1 MNGLLPPTKL
11 LAFLD
16 SKWMIFLSVMLG
28 LSWTMGM
35 REKVRDSPAGAGER
49 DRQEVVQE

>member
-16 SKWMIFLSVMLG
+16 SDWMIFLSVMLG

-35 REKVRDSPAGAGER
+35 REKVRDSPAGA
-49 DRQEVVQE
+49 RQEVVQE